1 LAITGFLERDKYRI
15 LLASLLAMV
24 YIQPL
29 LSELKL
35 TSWLFFIFVTVNLF
49 ACVYSV
55 RRERRHLII
64 AISMLIPTL
73 ILLWLD
79 IPTKDNWYNLISNA
93 SPVLLF
99 SYIAHLILMDLIR
112 AKKIDPDMIAGGIS
126 IYFMIGLVFAF
137 IYAALFNFNPGN
149 FDVSELLL
157 HQTSEYD
164 ENIFIYFS
172 YVTMTTLGYGDV
184 TPVTTLARVLVQ
196 METLLGQ
203 LFLAIFIARLV
214 GMHIAG
220 AKGSN
225 KEDS

>member
-1 LAITGFLERDKYRI
+1 LDLAGFLDRDKYRV
-15 LLASLLAMV
+15 LLASLVAMV

-29 LSELKL
+29 LSELQF

-55 RRERRHLII
+55 RRQRRHLII
-64 AISMLIPTL
+64 ALSMMIPTL
-73 ILLWLD
+73 ILVWLD
-79 IPTKDNWYNLISNA
+79 IPSKDNWYNLLSNA
-93 SPVLLF
+93 SPILLF
-99 SYIAHLILMDLIR
+99 SYIAYLIFMDLIK
-112 AKKIDPDMIAGGIS
+112 AKRIDSDMIAGGIS

-137 IYAALFNFNPGN
+137 FYIALFNFSPDH
-149 FDVSELLL
+149 FAVSARAAESGCNI
-157 HQTSEYD
+157 TD

-220 AKGSN
+220 WEGARR
-225 KEDS
+225 

>member
-1 LAITGFLERDKYRI
+1 MDLAGFLERDKYRV
-15 LLASLLAMV
+15 LLASLVAMV

-29 LSELKL
+29 LSELRF

-55 RRERRHLII
+55 RRQRRHLII
-64 AISMLIPTL
+64 ALSMMIPTL
-73 ILLWLD
+73 ILVWLD
-79 IPTKDNWYNLISNA
+79 IPTKDNWYNLLSNT
-93 SPVLLF
+93 SPILLF
-99 SYIAHLILMDLIR
+99 SYIAYLIFMDLIK
-112 AKKIDPDMIAGGIS
+112 AKKIDADMIAGGIS

-137 IYAALFNFNPGN
+137 IYIALFSFRPEH

-157 HQTSEYD
+157 SQAIHYD

-220 AKGSN
+220 GNISGKT
-225 KEDS
+225 DD

>member
-1 LAITGFLERDKYRI
+1 LDLAGFLERDKYRI
-15 LLASLLAMV
+15 LLASLVAMV

-29 LSELKL
+29 LSELRF
-35 TSWLFFIFVTVNLF
+35 TSWLFFIFVTINLF

-55 RRERRHLII
+55 RRQRRHLII
-64 AISMLIPTL
+64 AISMTIPTL
-73 ILLWLD
+73 ILVWLD
-79 IPTKDNWYNLISNA
+79 IPSKDNWYNLLSNT
-93 SPVLLF
+93 SPILLF
-99 SYIAHLILMDLIR
+99 SYIAYLIFMDLIR
-112 AKKIDPDMIAGGIS
+112 AKRVDADMIAGGIS

-137 IYAALFNFNPGN
+137 IYIALFNYNPGN
-149 FDVSELLL
+149 FDISAQLLN
-157 HQTSEYD
+157 QAVDSD

-220 AKGSN
+220 GKVSGDKG
-225 KEDS
+225 D

>member
-1 LAITGFLERDKYRI
+1 MDIAGFLERDKYRL
-15 LLASLLAMV
+15 LLASLVAMV

-29 LSELKL
+29 LSELRV
-35 TSWLFFIFVTVNLF
+35 TSWLFFIFVTVTLF
-49 ACVYSV
+49 ACVYAV
-55 RRERRHLII
+55 RRQRRHLIT
-64 AISMLIPTL
+64 AMSMMIPTL
-73 ILLWLD
+73 ILVWLD
-79 IPTKDNWYNLISNA
+79 IPTENDWYNLLSNA

-99 SYIAHLILMDLIR
+99 SYIAYLIFMDLIQ
-112 AKKIDPDMIAGGIS
+112 AKRIDTDMIAGGIS

-137 IYAALFNFNPGN
+137 VYIALFNFNPGH

-157 HQTSEYD
+157 NQTVNYD

-184 TPVTTLARVLVQ
+184 TPVTTQARVLVQ

-220 AKGSN
+220 GNNSN
-225 KEDS
+225 AED